1 MSAHGTSTGLENDVR
16 TPRPAGG
23 MKPFWLGLKWR
34 FGAWRRGE
42 HPLIELTPIQ
52 ARRLQNF
59 RANRRGYVASI
70 IFGMLVVMSVFADVI
85 ANDKPILVWYKGSL
99 LAPVMISY
107 PESRFNGFLPTEA
120 DYQDPAVLEEIEAH
134 GWAVWPLVP
143 YSYNTIVW
151 SKAEEAPA
159 PPSWSNPLGTD
170 DQHRDVLA
178 RVIHG
183 FRTSVWFALLLSSV
197 ACVAGVSAGAIQGYF
212 GGWTDL
218 ILQRIIEIWTNIP
231 SLYIIMILSAMF
243 FPSFW
248 LLLGILSLFTWV
260 QLSGVVRAE
269 FLRGRNFEY
278 VKAARALGVS
288 NTAIMF
294 RHVLPN
300 AMVATVTLLP
310 FIFVGG
316 ITILTSLDFLGFG
329 LPPGSASLGELVQ
342 QAKRNLHAPWLA
354 ITAFLTLAIMLSLVV
369 FIGEAVRDAFDP
381 RKTADVT
388 GGPTK

>member
-1 MSAHGTSTGLENDVR
+1 MYDTSTDTTKDTR
-16 TPRPAGG
+16 TPSPAGG
-23 MKPFWLGLKWR
+23 LKPLWLGIKWR

-42 HPLIELTPIQ
+42 RPLVNLTPIQ

-59 RANRRGYVASI
+59 RANRRGFISAI
-70 IFGMLVVMSVFADVI
+70 ILGTLMFLSLFADLI
-85 ANDKPILVWYKGSL
+85 ANDKPILVWYNGSL
-99 LAPVMISY
+99 LSPVMQTY
-107 PESRFNGFLPTEA
+107 PETRFGGFLPTEA
-120 DYQDPAVLEEIEAH
+120 DYRDPAVREEIAAH
-134 GWAVWPLVP
+134 GWALWPLVP
-143 YSYNTIVW
+143 YSYDTIVW
-151 SKAEEAPA
+151 SKSEEAPA

-183 FRTSVWFALLLSSV
+183 FQNSVWFAFLLAMV
-197 ACVAGVSAGAIQGYF
+197 ACALGVSAGAVQGYF

-231 SLYIIMILSAMF
+231 SLYIIMILAAIF
-243 FPSFW
+243 LPSFW
-248 LLLGILSLFTWV
+248 LLLAILSLFTWV

-300 AMVATVTLLP
+300 AMVATVTMLP

-316 ITILTSLDFLGFG
+316 ITILTALDFLGFG
-329 LPPGSASLGELVQ
+329 LPPGAPSLGELVRQ
-342 QAKRNLHAPWLA
+342 GKENLYAPWLA
-354 ITAFLTLAIMLSLVV
+354 VTVFITLSLTLSLVV

-388 GGPTK
+388 GGSSK

>member
-1 MSAHGTSTGLENDVR
+1 MD
-16 TPRPAGG
+16 
-23 MKPFWLGLKWR
+23 
-34 FGAWRRGE
+34 
-42 HPLIELTPIQ
+42 LTPIQ
-52 ARRLQNF
+52 ARRLENF
-59 RANRRGYVASI
+59 RANRRGFASAI
-70 IFGMLVVMSVFADVI
+70 ILGMLMFLSLFADFI
-85 ANDKPILVWYKGSL
+85 ANDKPIAVWYDGSL
-99 LAPVMISY
+99 LFPVMQTV
-107 PESRFNGFLPTEA
+107 PETRFGGFLPTEA
-120 DYQDPAVLEEIEAH
+120 EYKDPAIREEIEQN
-134 GWAVWPLVP
+134 GWALWPAVP
-143 YSYNTIVW
+143 YSYDTIIW

-183 FRTSVWFALLLSSV
+183 FQNSIWFAFLLASV
-197 ACVAGVSAGAIQGYF
+197 SCVVGVAAGAIQGYF

-218 ILQRIIEIWTNIP
+218 TLQRIIEIWTNLP
-231 SLYIIMILSAMF
+231 SLYIIMILSAIF
-243 FPSFW
+243 LPTFW
-248 LLLGILSLFTWV
+248 LLLAILSLFTWV

-288 NTAIMF
+288 NGAIMF
-294 RHVLPN
+294 RHILPN

-316 ITILTSLDFLGFG
+316 VTILTALDFLGFG
-329 LPPGSASLGELVQ
+329 LPPGAPSIGELVRQ
-342 QAKRNLHAPWLA
+342 GKENLYAPWLA
-354 ITAFLTLAIMLSLVV
+354 ITAFVTLTVTLSLVV